1 MNEQKQAA
9 LSAIDAKK
17 DLIAQVAD
25 AVWDYAELS
34 MQEVKSAALFVK
46 VLKEEGFQVEEGICS
61 IPTAFSA
68 SYGSGKPVIG
78 FLAEYDALSGL
89 SQAAG
94 STEYHELVKGGS
106 GHGCGHNLL
115 GAGAMAAAIGM
126 KHYLEQTGCPGTVI
140 LYGCP
145 GEEGVASKAYMAR
158 EGLWYSL
165 DAALTWHAGDCN
177 EVATGSTNS
186 CIQMLYTFH
195 GLASQASTA
204 PERGRSALDAVEL
217 MNVGVQF
224 LREHMPRDAR
234 VHYSILDAGG
244 ASPNV
249 VQHQASVLYMIR
261 SNFVKDCMALHQRVD
276 KIAQGAALMTDTTI
290 ERRFVDG
297 LSDTICNHVLEKLLY
312 DNFAQLGVP
321 ECTPQEHEF
330 MEKLSATYAGSDV
343 PSGVGAHNDPAFA
356 EQVKT
361 LQTSHFNDFLMPLYQ
376 GPAFNAGSTDVGDVS
391 YQCPTAQIHLAVW
404 PNNVPCHSWQVVS
417 CNKTPLAHKATVHA
431 GKVLCAA
438 AIDLLTQPELLA
450 AAKAEFQQR
459 TVAGYNC
466 PIPDDAVPAVL

>member
-1 MNEQKQAA
+1 MNEAKKAA
-9 LSAIDAKK
+9 LAAIDEKK

-46 VLKEEGFQVEEGICS
+46 VLKEEGFQVEEGICN
-61 IPTAFSA
+61 IPPAFSA

-158 EGLWYSL
+158 EGLWYGL

-186 CIQMLYTFH
+186 
-195 GLASQASTA
+195 
-204 PERGRSALDAVEL
+204 
-217 MNVGVQF
+217 
-224 LREHMPRDAR
+224 
-234 VHYSILDAGG
+234 
-244 ASPNV
+244 
-249 VQHQASVLYMIR
+249 
-261 SNFVKDCMALHQRVD
+261 
-276 KIAQGAALMTDTTI
+276 
-290 ERRFVDG
+290 
-297 LSDTICNHVLEKLLY
+297 
-312 DNFAQLGVP
+312 
-321 ECTPQEHEF
+321 
-330 MEKLSATYAGSDV
+330 
-343 PSGVGAHNDPAFA
+343 
-356 EQVKT
+356 
-361 LQTSHFNDFLMPLYQ
+361 
-376 GPAFNAGSTDVGDVS
+376 
-391 YQCPTAQIHLAVW
+391 
-404 PNNVPCHSWQVVS
+404 
-417 CNKTPLAHKATVHA
+417 
-431 GKVLCAA
+431 
-438 AIDLLTQPELLA
+438 
-450 AAKAEFQQR
+450 
-459 TVAGYNC
+459 
-466 PIPDDAVPAVL
+466 